1 MRPLELSAPAKVN
14 LYLEVVGRRPDG
26 YHDLRMLVAPVSWFD
41 RLVLEPLDEPG
52 RVEFRVDEGDAVPPG
67 EDNLCV
73 RAARYYFR
81 RTGVAA
87 GVRIALS
94 KRIPAGAGLGG
105 GSSDAATT
113 VIGLE
118 RLFGRRLDDEAR
130 RRCAFEVGAD
140 VPFFFARG
148 PAWVEGIGER
158 VHPLEEAPELWL
170 VIVWPA
176 EFLSTARVFSRLTK
190 GLTSRGRP
198 PRIAQFDFRGVGAV
212 LRNDLQPASVL
223 EAPVVGRALELLKST
238 GTSHVLV
245 SGSGSAV
252 FGLCRD
258 RRQAERVAE
267 ALRSEPGTRG
277 WTVRAVHTLR
287 PGAFPFRWPRR
298 TSTETRWGVAKR

>member
-1 MRPLELSAPAKVN
+1 MSPLELAAPAKVN

-26 YHDLRMLVAPVSWFD
+26 YHDLRMLMAPVAWFD
-41 RLVLEPLDEPG
+41 RIVLEPLDEPG
-52 RVEFRVDEGDAVPPG
+52 RVELGLAGGDAVPPD
-67 EDNLCV
+67 EHNLCV

-81 RTGVAA
+81 KTDVPA
-87 GVRIALS
+87 GVRIALT

-113 VIGLE
+113 LLGLE
-118 RLFGRRLDDEAR
+118 RLFGRRLGTEGR
-130 RRCAFEVGAD
+130 RQAAFEVGAD

-158 VHPLEEAPELWL
+158 VRPLEGAEELWL

-176 EFLSTARVFSRLTK
+176 EFLSTARVFSRIRK

-212 LRNDLQPASVL
+212 LRNDLQPAAVA
-223 EAPVVGRALELLKST
+223 EAPVVGRALELLKNT

-252 FGLCRD
+252 FGLFPD
-258 RRQAERVAE
+258 RRRAERAAE
-267 ALRSEPGTRG
+267 ALRSAPETRG
-277 WTVRAVHTLR
+277 WTIRVVHTLR
-287 PGAFPFRWPRR
+287 PGAFPFR
-298 TSTETRWGVAKR
+298 

>member
-1 MRPLELSAPAKVN
+1 MKPLELAAPAKVN

-26 YHDLRMLVAPVSWFD
+26 YHDLRMLMAPVSWFD
-41 RLVLEPLDEPG
+41 RIVVEPLEEPQ
-52 RVEFRVDEGDAVPPG
+52 RVEFRLDGGGAVPRG

-81 RTGVAA
+81 KTGVAA
-87 GVRIALS
+87 GVRITLS

-105 GSSDAATT
+105 GSSDAAAT
-113 VIGLE
+113 VLGLE
-118 RLFGRRLDDEAR
+118 RLFGKRLDDEAR
-130 RRCAFEVGAD
+130 GQAAFEVGAD

-148 PAWVEGIGER
+148 PAWVEGVGER
-158 VHPLEEAPELWL
+158 VRPLMEAPELWL

-176 EFLSTARVFSRLTK
+176 AFLPTARVFSRFRK

-212 LRNDLQPASVL
+212 LRNDLQPVAVL
-223 EAPVVGRALELLKST
+223 EAPVVGRALEFLKRT

-252 FGLCRD
+252 FGLFRE
-258 RRQAERVAE
+258 RRQAVNAAE
-267 ALRSEPGTRG
+267 ALRSAPETRG
-277 WTVRAVHTLR
+277 WTVRVVRTLR
-287 PGAFPFRWPRR
+287 PGAFPFR
-298 TSTETRWGVAKR
+298 